1 VSDDRPPTRPRSAEE
16 WLAEVEAI
24 VAGYRAGRSEPTRH
38 KSLTRDE
45 AVTRLRRLGVSWGDA
60 DRWLGTMQS

>member
-1 VSDDRPPTRPRSAEE
+1 
-16 WLAEVEAI
+16 
-24 VAGYRAGRSEPTRH
+24 
-38 KSLTRDE
+38 LTRDE